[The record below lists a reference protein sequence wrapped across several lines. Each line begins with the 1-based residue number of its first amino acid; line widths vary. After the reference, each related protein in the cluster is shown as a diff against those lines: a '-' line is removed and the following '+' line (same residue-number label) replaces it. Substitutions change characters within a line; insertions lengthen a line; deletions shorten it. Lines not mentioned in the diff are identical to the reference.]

1 MNNITLKENEANELK
16 ATLTTVYHENDK
28 VYRLVAN
35 VTLNDICKNNVCKWS
50 ITGDIYE
57 IKKNGNR
64 IWIMGGAIHNEI
76 LKHLPIIRIFI
87 DIHGS
92 DCHGAPLYAAE
103 NGFYIMTNEGKNSL
117 IDYLR
122 ITEDEADKLQVAE
135 DALQFKALLYQLG
148 IVDKWQEESD
158 KAIQELEMFAGC
170 KWVNPYSE
178 EEERKYI
185 TFTEEE
191 KNIFNDRQNNGYYTN
206 EAKEERKKAAIE
218 KKRNEVNEKFADGVK
233 KLKREKD
240 IMLYILDAGLP
251 IDNVIYYT
259 HTNEV
264 VFNWKDYDKKITQE
278 EFVDFLN
285 NVDYSVLPKGVTFKI
300 KD

>member
-1 MNNITLKENEANELK
+1 
-16 ATLTTVYHENDK
+16 
-28 VYRLVAN
+28 
-35 VTLNDICKNNVCKWS
+35 
-50 ITGDIYE
+50 
-57 IKKNGNR
+57 
-64 IWIMGGAIHNEI
+64 
-76 LKHLPIIRIFI
+76 
-87 DIHGS
+87 
-92 DCHGAPLYAAE
+92 
-103 NGFYIMTNEGKNSL
+103 MTNKGKNIL

-122 ITEDEADKLQVAE
+122 ITEDEANKLQVAE
-135 DALQFKALLYQLG
+135 DELQFKALLYQLG
-148 IVDKWQEESD
+148 IVDRWQEESNE
-158 KAIQELEMFAGC
+158 AIQELELLAGK
-170 KWVNPYSE
+170 KWVNPYNE
-178 EEERKYI
+178 EEECRYI

-191 KNIFNDRQNNGYYTN
+191 KNTFNERMNNGYYTN
-206 EAKEERKKAAIE
+206 KGREERKKAAIE
-218 KKRNEVNEKFADGVK
+218 KKRNEVNEKFADMVK

-259 HTNEV
+259 NTNEV

>member
-1 MNNITLKENEANELK
+1 MNNITLKENEANEFK
-16 ATLTTVYHENDK
+16 VTLTTVYHENDK

-35 VTLNDICKNNVCKWS
+35 VELHDICKNNVCNWS
-50 ITGDIYE
+50 VTGAIYK
-57 IKKNGNR
+57 IKKNGDG
-64 IWIMGGAIHNEI
+64 IWAMGGTIHNEI
-76 LKHLPIIRIFI
+76 LKHLPILRIFI

-103 NGFYIMTNEGKNSL
+103 NGFYIMTNKGKNSL

-122 ITEDEADKLQVAE
+122 ITEDEANKLQVAE
-135 DALQFKALLYQLG
+135 DELQFKALLYQLG
-148 IVDKWQEESD
+148 IVDRWQEESNE
-158 KAIQELEMFAGC
+158 AIQELELLAGK
-170 KWVNPYSE
+170 KWVNPYNE
-178 EEERKYI
+178 EEECRYI

-191 KNIFNDRQNNGYYTN
+191 KNTFNERMNNGYYTN
-206 EAKEERKKAAIE
+206 KGREERKKAAIE
-218 KKRNEVNEKFADGVK
+218 KKRNEVNEKFADMVK

-259 HTNEV
+259 NTNEV

>member
-1 MNNITLKENEANELK
+1 MNNTTLKENEANELK
-16 ATLTTVYHENDK
+16 TTLTKVYHENDK

-35 VTLNDICKNNVCKWS
+35 VTLNDICKNNVCEWS
-50 ITGDIYE
+50 VTGDIYE
-57 IKKNGNR
+57 IKKNENR
-64 IWIMGGAIHNEI
+64 VWAMGGAIHDEI
-76 LKHLPIIRIFI
+76 LKHLPILRIFI

-92 DCHGAPLYAAE
+92 DCHGAPLYAVE
-103 NGFYIMTNEGKNSL
+103 NGFNYSKNSL

-122 ITEDEADKLQVAE
+122 ITEDEADKLQMAE

-148 IVDKWQEESD
+148 IVDRWQEESN
-158 KAIQELEMFAGC
+158 KAIQELELFAGK
-170 KWVNPYSE
+170 KWINPYSE
-178 EEERKYI
+178 DEERKHI

-191 KNIFNDRQNNGYYTN
+191 KNTFNERMNNGYYTN
-206 EAKEERKKAAIE
+206 EAKEERKKTAIE
-218 KKRNEVNEKFADGVK
+218 KKRNEVNKKFADGVK

-285 NVDYSVLPKGVTFKI
+285 NVDYSVLPKGLTFKI
-300 KD
+300 K

>member
-35 VTLNDICKNNVCKWS
+35 VELHDICKNNVCNWS
-50 ITGDIYE
+50 VTGAIYK
-57 IKKNGNR
+57 IKKNGDG
-64 IWIMGGAIHNEI
+64 IWAMGGAIHNEI
-76 LKHLPIIRIFI
+76 LKHLPILRIFI

-103 NGFYIMTNEGKNSL
+103 NGFYIMTNKGKNSL

-122 ITEDEADKLQVAE
+122 ITEDEANKLQVAE
-135 DALQFKALLYQLG
+135 DELQFKALLYQLG
-148 IVDKWQEESD
+148 IVDRWQEESNE
-158 KAIQELEMFAGC
+158 AIQELELLAGK
-170 KWVNPYSE
+170 KWVNPYNE
-178 EEERKYI
+178 EEECRYI

-191 KNIFNDRQNNGYYTN
+191 KNTFNERMNNGYYTN
-206 EAKEERKKAAIE
+206 KGREERKKAAIE
-218 KKRNEVNEKFADGVK
+218 KKRNEVNEKFADMVK

-259 HTNEV
+259 NTNEV

>member
-1 MNNITLKENEANELK
+1 M
-16 ATLTTVYHENDK
+16 HETKDF
-28 VYRLVAN
+28 VPFSL
-35 VTLNDICKNNVCKWS
+35 LFCK
-50 ITGDIYE
+50 
-57 IKKNGNR
+57 
-64 IWIMGGAIHNEI
+64 
-76 LKHLPIIRIFI
+76 
-87 DIHGS
+87 
-92 DCHGAPLYAAE
+92 
-103 NGFYIMTNEGKNSL
+103 
-117 IDYLR
+117 
-122 ITEDEADKLQVAE
+122 
-135 DALQFKALLYQLG
+135 
-148 IVDKWQEESD
+148 
-158 KAIQELEMFAGC
+158 
-170 KWVNPYSE
+170 KWVNPYNE

-191 KNIFNDRQNNGYYTN
+191 KNTFNERMNNGYYTN
-206 EAKEERKKAAIE
+206 NGREERKKAAIE
-218 KKRNEVNEKFADGVK
+218 KKRNEVNKKFADGVK

-259 HTNEV
+259 NTNEV